1 MHRVPHA
8 VTHLGAN
15 AVRRTGGV
23 HAAVYFRRWRGPDV
37 QYVVDIDTNLEY
49 RMLIDHPLI
58 ESLTLSLIL
67 TLTLTSFLDCIQ
79 GCRSEALIPCRAV
92 RIRVRIRVMI
102 RVHIRVR
109 SKLQLGSASE
119 FGLYN

>member
-1 MHRVPHA
+1 M
-8 VTHLGAN
+8 
-15 AVRRTGGV
+15 
-23 HAAVYFRRWRGPDV
+23 
-37 QYVVDIDTNLEY
+37 QYVVDIDKNLAY
-49 RMLIDHPLI
+49 RMLIDHPLTV
-58 ESLTLSLIL
+58 SLTLSLIL
-67 TLTLTSFLDCIQ
+67 TLTLTSFLDCIH